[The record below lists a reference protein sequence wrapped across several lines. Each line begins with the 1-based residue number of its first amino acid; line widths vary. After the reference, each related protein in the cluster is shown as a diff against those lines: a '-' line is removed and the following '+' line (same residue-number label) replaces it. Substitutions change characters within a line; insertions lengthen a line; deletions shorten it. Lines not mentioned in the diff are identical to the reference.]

1 MNRLLLLVCILGIT
15 ACDQTTK
22 PYLTLKDAPDLDH
35 KPPITREK
43 IKAELAV
50 MQASTSNKEGIHGS

>member
-1 MNRLLLLVCILGIT
+1 MNRLLLLVCILTIS

-22 PYLTLKDAPDLDH
+22 SYPALADAPDLDH

-43 IKAELAV
+43 IKAELAL
-50 MQASTSNKEGIHGS
+50 MQSSVSQKEG

>member
-1 MNRLLLLVCILGIT
+1 MNRLLLLLCILIVT

-22 PYLTLKDAPDLDH
+22 IYPSLVDAPDLDH

-43 IKAELAV
+43 IKAELAL
-50 MQASTSNKEGIHGS
+50 MQNSVSQKEGLS